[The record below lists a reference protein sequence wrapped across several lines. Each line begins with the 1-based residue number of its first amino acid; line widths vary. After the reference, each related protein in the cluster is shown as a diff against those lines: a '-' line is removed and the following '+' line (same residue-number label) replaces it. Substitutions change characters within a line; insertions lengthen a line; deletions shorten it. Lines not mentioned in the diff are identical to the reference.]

1 MPVSSLPA
9 PPEVKPEGCCG
20 RLLASKRRDYE
31 TAANKNPAEETN
43 MAKYN
48 DVLVGEMSWPEYADR
63 MKKNPVVML
72 PVGAIEQH
80 GPHLPLSTDV
90 IVPTEIAIRVAR
102 ETGDIVLPA
111 VNYGYRSM
119 PKAGGGDRFPG
130 TTNMDAATIV
140 GQVRDIVREQVRHG
154 ARNFCMVVGHYE
166 NQWIVTEGIIQAM
179 REVEDKGVRIMQL
192 QYWDFLDNDTIER
205 LFPGGLESMA
215 LEHAAVLETSMMM
228 HLYPE
233 RVRLDLIPDNPSAQ
247 FPAYDIFPHNHDWV
261 PDSGALTSAK
271 RADAGKGGEIIEHYR
286 RTISAAVKSE
296 FK

>member
-1 MPVSSLPA
+1 
-9 PPEVKPEGCCG
+9 
-20 RLLASKRRDYE
+20 
-31 TAANKNPAEETN
+31 
-43 MAKYN
+43 MAKYS

-72 PVGAIEQH
+72 PVGALEQH
-80 GPHLPLSTDV
+80 GPHLPLSTDI
-90 IVPTEIAIRVAR
+90 IVPTEISIRVAR
-102 ETGDIVLPA
+102 ETGGIVLPA
-111 VNYGYRSM
+111 INYGYRSM

-130 TTNMDAATIV
+130 TTNMDAATII

-192 QYWDFLDNDTIER
+192 QYWDFLDNDTILR
-205 LFPGGLESMA
+205 LFPDGLENMA

-247 FPAYDIFPHNHDWV
+247 FPCYDMFPHVHEWV

-271 RADAGKGGEIIEHYR
+271 RADAGKGSEIIEHYR
-286 RTISAAVKSE
+286 RTISAAVKNE